1 MVKRPRIT
9 AKPGAPMRK
18 TIAAQLG
25 LVPQLP
31 DHPHSRELARASE
44 LLDRLPKA
52 AEWVAKDLVKG
63 TKATKAGRAGLSG
76 EQVLRAALL
85 KQMHGWSYED
95 LAFHLADSPTF
106 RTFCRIGLM
115 ERAPKKSALA
125 ENIKRVKP
133 ETFEQVN
140 RMLIVRAK
148 RAGVENGKKVRI
160 DSTVVDAN
168 IHNPLDSNLLFDVV
182 RVLTRLLKRGRE
194 LSVQVRFSNHLKR
207 AKRRMLDVVNARSMV
222 HRVPLYRELVQI
234 AQWTMEYAQR
244 AAKVLNELSNVAA
257 WGLGSALEHY
267 VGLGKKVVD
276 QTERRVFNEE
286 SVPATEKVV
295 SIFEP
300 HTDVIVKDQRQTL
313 YGHKVFLNVGAS
325 GLIID
330 MLMERGNPADATR
343 AIPMLE
349 RHREVMGNTP
359 EQAAFDA
366 GFTSTANVSAARAL
380 GVKDASFAKKGT
392 IEVLDGVRSP
402 QQHKKLQ
409 RFRAGVEGIISFT
422 KRCFGFDR
430 CLWRGYSSFRAY
442 AWASVL
448 STNVL
453 LLARHMMS

>member
-1 MVKRPRIT
+1 
-9 AKPGAPMRK
+9 MRK
-18 TIAAQLG
+18 NIAAQLS
-25 LVPQLP
+25 LVPQIA

-44 LLDRLPKA
+44 LLDKLPKA
-52 AEWVAKDLVKG
+52 AELIAKDLLRG
-63 TKATKAGRAGLSG
+63 TKSTKAGRAGLSG

-106 RTFCRIGLM
+106 RTFCRIGMM
-115 ERAPKKSALA
+115 ERAPKRSALA

-133 ETFEQVN
+133 ETFERVN
-140 RMLIVRAK
+140 EMVVVRAK
-148 RAGVENGKKVRI
+148 KLGVESGRKVRI
-160 DSTVVDAN
+160 DSTVIDAN
-168 IHNPLDSNLLFDVV
+168 IHKPLDSNLLFDVV

-194 LSVQVRFSNHLKR
+194 LSVQVVFSNHTKR
-207 AKRRMLDVVNARSMV
+207 AKRRMLDVHNARSMV
-222 HRVPLYRELVQI
+222 HRVPIYRELVQI
-234 AQWTMEYAQR
+234 ARWTIDYALQ
-244 AAKVLNELSNVAA
+244 AAKTLNQLSNVSA
-257 WGLGSALEHY
+257 WGLGAALEHY
-267 VGLGKKVVD
+267 IKLGNKVVD
-276 QTERRVFNEE
+276 QTERRVFNEQ
-286 SVPATEKVV
+286 SVPATEKLV

-330 MLMERGNPADATR
+330 MLMERGNPADATH

-349 RHREVMGNTP
+349 RHRQMMGSAP

-366 GFTSTANVSAARAL
+366 GFTSTANIEAARKL

-392 IEVLDGVRSP
+392 IEVLEGVRSP
-402 QQHKKLQ
+402 KQHKKLQ

-430 CLWRGYSSFRAY
+430 CLWRGYSSFWAY
-442 AWASVL
+442 AWASVV

-453 LLARHMMS
+453 LLARQTMS

>member
-1 MVKRPRIT
+1 
-9 AKPGAPMRK
+9 MRK
-18 TIAAQLG
+18 TISRQLG
-25 LVPQLP
+25 LVPQIV
-31 DHPHSRELARASE
+31 DHPHSRELARMSE
-44 LLDRLPKA
+44 LLDTLPKA
-52 AEWVAKDLVKG
+52 PALVARDLIKG

-106 RTFCRIGLM
+106 RTFCRIGMM
-115 ERAPKKSALA
+115 ERPPKKSALA

-140 RMLIVRAK
+140 RMVIVRAQK
-148 RAGVENGKKVRI
+148 LGVESGKKVRI
-160 DSTVVDAN
+160 DSTVIDAN
-168 IHNPLDSNLLFDVV
+168 IHNPLDNNLLFDVV

-194 LSVQVRFSNHLKR
+194 LSVQVRFSDHTKR
-207 AKRRMLDVVNARSMV
+207 AKRRMLDVRKARSMA
-222 HRVPLYRELVQI
+222 HRVPIYRELLQI
-234 AQWTMEYAQR
+234 AHWTIGYAR
-244 AAKVLNELSNVAA
+244 SAAKTLNQLSAVSA
-257 WGLGSALEHY
+257 WAVGAALEHY
-267 VGLGKKVVD
+267 VELGKRVVD
-276 QTERRVFNEE
+276 QTQRRVFNDE
-286 SVPATEKVV
+286 SVPATEKLV

-325 GLIID
+325 GLILD

-349 RHREVMGNTP
+349 RHRQVLGNTP

-366 GFTSTANVSAARAL
+366 GFTSAANIEAARRL

-392 IEVLDGVRSP
+392 IEVLKGTRSA
-402 QQHKKLQ
+402 QQHKRLQ

-422 KRCFGFDR
+422 KRCFGFGR
-430 CLWRGYSSFRAY
+430 CAWRGYSSFRAY
-442 AWASVL
+442 AWASVV

-453 LLARHMMS
+453 LLGRQLMS